1 MTPSARVRVRVLATA
16 GVAAAAV
23 AAALL
28 AASLDDGAGAADRP
42 CTLTSRIDGAT
53 RSGNASDRIAIS
65 VRLVDAEASR
75 YRATAKVKRG
85 VRGIALCRGTV
96 FMRDVAS
103 RKIERRIQMKLGADK
118 RILTASFT
126 DTSPARVFG
135 VDVRA
140 RRS

>member
-1 MTPSARVRVRVLATA
+1 MTASVRVRVLATA
-16 GVAAAAV
+16 AIAAAAV
-23 AAALL
+23 AAAVLV
-28 AASLDDGAGAADRP
+28 ASLDDGAGAADRP
-42 CTLTSRIDGAT
+42 CTLFSRLDGAT

-75 YRATAKVKRG
+75 YRATAQVRRG
-85 VRGIALCRGTV
+85 VRGITLCRGTV

-103 RKIERRIQMKLGADK
+103 RKVERRVRMTLGSGK
-118 RILTASFT
+118 RVLTASFT
-126 DTSPARVFG
+126 DTSPTRVFG